1 MTGDRFSRTTSR
13 VSRRRVLTIAASVGV
28 GGAAVSVA
36 GLSAARESRGAAAEA
51 GETIVVHLRDAGS
64 GTLDVFAGTR
74 RIEVRDPDLAA
85 RLIEATRG

>member
-36 GLSAARESRGAAAEA
+36 GLSAARETGGAANP
-51 GETIVVHLRDAGS
+51 GETIVVHLRDAKS
-64 GTLDVFAGTR
+64 GTLDVFAGSR
-74 RIEVRDPDLAA
+74 RIEVRDADLAA
-85 RLIEATRG
+85 RLIEASRRG